1 MKKLYRSKKNKMIS
15 GFLGG
20 LGEFIGI
27 DPTILRLIY
36 VLLCL
41 LTGFLPLLIFY
52 LIAVAIVPAE
62 NGKPPKVEN

>member
-1 MKKLYRSKKNKMIS
+1 MIS

-52 LIAVAIVPAE
+52 LIAAAIVPE
-62 NGKPPKVEN
+62 GNSKPPR